1 MPPVTVADVLAY
13 RLAVEVPGLRP
24 PVGLLQQVADRLGH
38 EEAVLVT
45 TDLQP
50 VGFGA
55 YAGQLCLVTPTR
67 VLLATATG
75 RSGEGSFAVEE
86 WRRAVAARR
95 AVPVR
100 PREGRHDAAEQP
112 GS

>member
-1 MPPVTVADVLAY
+1 VPPVPVADVLAY

-24 PVGLLQQVADRLGH
+24 PAAMLQQVAERLGD

-45 TDLQP
+45 TDLQA

-55 YAGQLCLVTPTR
+55 YAGQLCIVTPTR
-67 VLLATATG
+67 VLLVTATG

-100 PREGRHDAAEQP
+100 PREARHDAAEQP
-112 GS
+112 GA